1 VNVRRSIESHASN
14 WPVLRWQFCRG
25 FLERLYSSTILQLV
39 STIFCS
45 LSFLFYGFAALTS
58 QRLKLE
64 FLRYGLGPFRVLV
77 GVLQLTGGLGIIA
90 GLYLPWLGVVAAGG
104 LALLMALGL
113 AVRIRIHDSLVQAF
127 PAAIY
132 MVLSLYLTIMFLR
145 A

>member
-1 VNVRRSIESHASN
+1 M
-14 WPVLRWQFCRG
+14 LRWQFCRG